1 MLNPTISLANIG
13 IDENVFNESANPKR
27 DFTMTLSPKTDWWL
41 PFAGTWFNGVV
52 SEDLVWYDRYSSERS
67 ANTTLGV
74 GWKAPLA
81 ISMFDVGARRAW
93 TQDRPSLEIDERAAR
108 TQKSYSATVSVR
120 VLTDTS
126 VDLTAKMDQ
135 TRFDEDEVFNGV
147 NLSNELN
154 RNVTTFGLGVTQKL
168 TPFTTLTLGA
178 SRQQDRFQ
186 IDPLRDMDSIHGTA
200 TVKFDPLAL
209 IAGTFAVAYS
219 DYSPRS
225 TTVPA
230 YSGMTFAGELSYV
243 PRDTTRLKFGAQRG
257 LEYSYD
263 STEPYYVQTAF
274 NLEFAQ
280 QIFGPFD
287 FVARGGRAR
296 LDYRSQTDVVLP
308 VPNQMDN
315 VNSFGGGIGYRIGRS
330 LRVGFNADM
339 IRRVSTDPAREYAR
353 PTYGASVTYEF

>member
-1 MLNPTISLANIG
+1 MLNPTVSLANIG
-13 IDENVFNESANPKR
+13 IDENVFNEATNPKR

-81 ISMFDVGARRAW
+81 ISTIDVGARRVW

-108 TQKSYSATVSVR
+108 IQKGYSASLSFH

-154 RNVTTFGLGVTQKL
+154 RNVTTLGVGVTQKL

-178 SRQQDRFQ
+178 NRQQDRFQ
-186 IDPLRDMDSIHGTA
+186 VDPLRDMDSIHATA

-219 DYSPRS
+219 DFSPRS
-225 TTVPA
+225 ATVPA
-230 YSGMTFAGELSYV
+230 YSGVTYTGELSYV
-243 PRDTTRLKFGAQRG
+243 PRDTTRFKFGAQRG
-257 LEYSYD
+257 LEYSYV
-263 STEPYYVQTAF
+263 STDPYYLQTAF
-274 NLEFAQ
+274 NVEFAQ

-287 FVARGGRAR
+287 FVARLGRAR
-296 LDYRSQTDVVLP
+296 LDYRSQTDVVLSA
-308 VPNQMDN
+308 PNQVDE
-315 VNSFGGGIGYRIGRS
+315 VNSFGGGLGYHMGRS

-339 IRRVSTDPAREYAR
+339 IRRISADPSRDYER